1 MKRSTLVVQSQ
12 YKLVQKV
19 IYPQM
24 KDRRKTQMKEYLGM
38 LWYPKFLV
46 KLVLHCQAQ
55 CLRRSLSLGR
65 NAASKTL
72 CTLSIHKYRPDNVQ
86 NQIICRTPSP
96 QWFDFVYFFSF
107 CSPLFKL
114 QAVVG
119 NGPCSVYLL
128 AQSRFCWSKKF
139 CWNLL
144 DLVIILLKCRS
155 CLKPCVSDY
164 PNVSLDLF

>member
-46 KLVLHCQAQ
+46 KLVPHCQAQ

-96 QWFDFVYFFSF
+96 QWFDFVYFFQFLFPPLQVTS
-107 CSPLFKL
+107 CCRKWAMQCLSSGLVQILLEQEVLLELVGSGYHSIKMQILFKTM
-114 QAVVG
+114 
-119 NGPCSVYLL
+119 C
-128 AQSRFCWSKKF
+128 F
-139 CWNLL
+139 
-144 DLVIILLKCRS
+144 
-155 CLKPCVSDY
+155 
-164 PNVSLDLF
+164 